1 MSGKNRSKDINFVK
15 EIHTEIKK
23 SSLILR
29 QRMVDLREE
38 LAYWQEGVQHDDR
51 NGELH

>member
-1 MSGKNRSKDINFVK
+1 MGTKNKIIDTNVK

-23 SSLILR
+23 SNLILR

-38 LAYWQEGVQHDDR
+38 LEYWQEGVHDDR
-51 NGELH
+51 NGEMQ